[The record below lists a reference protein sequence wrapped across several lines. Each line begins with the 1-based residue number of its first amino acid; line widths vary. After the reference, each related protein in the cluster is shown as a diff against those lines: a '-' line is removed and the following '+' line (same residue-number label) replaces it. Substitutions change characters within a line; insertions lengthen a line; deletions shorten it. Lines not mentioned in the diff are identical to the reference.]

1 MSLKPDQALIHQL
14 VELRKTLHRHP
25 ELSGKE
31 AQTASRIKKFL
42 KETRPDQ
49 LMEKLGGNGL
59 LALFD
64 SGQPGPEM
72 LLRCDTDALP
82 IQEVNDFAHR
92 SENEGVA
99 HKCGHDGHTAIMAG
113 VATLLGRHRPKTGRV
128 ALLFQPDEETG
139 RGAEKVLHDEAF
151 AALKPD
157 LVFALHNL
165 PGFDEKAVVVKDGPF
180 ASASKGMIITLKG
193 KSSHAAQPEQGNSP
207 VRVVTGLLDG
217 LPNIPNL
224 KESFEDFCLVT
235 VIHARL
241 GEKAFGTS
249 PGEAV
254 VMATLRSYLDEDME
268 KLTAMAEYLVDHLC
282 RKYDITC
289 EVQYTEV
296 FPATVSDPEALK
308 LVKNAARQNQ
318 SQLLEIDEPFRWSE
332 DFGHFTLKYPGALFG
347 IGAGKDHPGLHNNH
361 YDFNDR
367 IIETGINI
375 FMHIIRQK
383 NQFNV

>member
-1 MSLKPDQALIHQL
+1 MIPKPDQALINQL

-42 KETRPDQ
+42 KETKPDQ
-49 LMEKLGGNGL
+49 LLEKLGGNGL

-64 SGQPGPEM
+64 SGQPGPEL

-99 HKCGHDGHTAIMAG
+99 HKCGHDGHTAILAG
-113 VATLLGRHRPKTGRV
+113 VASLLGRHRPKTGRV

-157 LVFALHNL
+157 MVFALHNL
-165 PGFDEKAVVVKDGPF
+165 PGFDEKAVVVKEGPF
-180 ASASKGMIITLKG
+180 ASASKGMIITLQG
-193 KSSHAAQPEQGNSP
+193 KSSHAAQPELGNSP
-207 VRVVTGLLDG
+207 VKVVTGLLEG
-217 LPNIPNL
+217 LPALPGL
-224 KESFEDFCLVT
+224 KDTFEDYCLVT

-241 GEKAFGTS
+241 GERAFGTN

-254 VMATLRSYLDEDME
+254 VMATLRSYLNHDMDRLTQAAENLVMHLGE
-268 KLTAMAEYLVDHLC
+268 KHQIAYE
-282 RKYDITC
+282 I
-289 EVQYTEV
+289 EYTEV
-296 FPATVSDPEALK
+296 FPATISNPEALK
-308 LVKNAARQNQ
+308 LVKNAARANQ
-318 SQLLEIDEPFRWSE
+318 SELVMIDEPFRWSE

-347 IGAGKDHPGLHNNH
+347 IGTGKDHPGLHNNNF
-361 YDFNDR
+361 DFNDR
-367 IIETGINI
+367 IIETGINVFI
-375 FMHIIRQK
+375 EIIRQK

>member
-1 MSLKPDQALIHQL
+1 MPIKPDQTLINQL

-64 SGQPGPEM
+64 SGQPGPEL

-82 IQEVNDFAHR
+82 IQEENDFAHR

-113 VATLLGRHRPKTGRV
+113 VAALLGRQRPKTGRV

-157 LVFALHNL
+157 MVFALHNL

-180 ASASKGMIITLKG
+180 ASASKGMIITLQG
-193 KSSHAAQPEQGNSP
+193 KSSHAAQPELGNSP
-207 VRVVTGLLDG
+207 VKVVTGLLEG
-217 LPNIPNL
+217 LPALPGL
-224 KESFEDFCLVT
+224 KDTFEDYCLVT

-241 GEKAFGTS
+241 GERAFGTN

-254 VMATLRSYLDEDME
+254 VMATLRSYHNHDMDR
-268 KLTAMAEYLVDHLC
+268 LTQAAENLVKHLGEEHQIE
-282 RKYDITC
+282 YEI
-289 EVQYTEV
+289 EYTEV
-296 FPATVSDPEALK
+296 FPATISNPEALK
-308 LVKNAARQNQ
+308 LVKNAARANQ
-318 SQLLEIDEPFRWSE
+318 SELVLIDEPFRWSE

-347 IGAGKDHPGLHNNH
+347 VGSGKDHPGLHNNH

-375 FMHIIRQK
+375 FMEIIRQK

>member
-1 MSLKPDQALIHQL
+1 MIPKPDQALINQL

-42 KETRPDQ
+42 KETKPDQ
-49 LMEKLGGNGL
+49 LIEKLGGNGL

-64 SGQPGPEM
+64 SGQPGAEL

-92 SENEGVA
+92 SENDGVA
-99 HKCGHDGHTAIMAG
+99 HKCGHDGHTAILAG
-113 VATLLGRHRPKTGRV
+113 VAALLGRHRPKTGRV

-151 AALKPD
+151 AALNPD
-157 LVFALHNL
+157 MVFALHNL
-165 PGFDEKAVVVKDGPF
+165 PGFDEKAVVVKKGSF

-193 KSSHAAQPEQGNSP
+193 KSSHAAHPEQGNSP
-207 VRVVTGLLDG
+207 VKVVTGLLDG
-217 LPNIPNL
+217 LPNIPNM

-235 VIHARL
+235 IIHAHL

-249 PGEAV
+249 PGDAV
-254 VMATLRSYLDEDME
+254 VMATLRSYLDDDME

-282 RKYDITC
+282 RKYDIAS
-289 EVQYTEV
+289 EIHYTEV
-296 FPATVSDPEALK
+296 FPATVSDPEALE

-332 DFGHFTLKYPGALFG
+332 DFGHFTMQYPGALFG
-347 IGAGKDHPGLHNNH
+347 LGAGKDHPGLHNNH
-361 YDFNDR
+361 YDFNDN
-367 IIETGINI
+367 IIETGVNI
-375 FMHIIRQK
+375 FMNIIRQK
-383 NQFNV
+383 NKFDV